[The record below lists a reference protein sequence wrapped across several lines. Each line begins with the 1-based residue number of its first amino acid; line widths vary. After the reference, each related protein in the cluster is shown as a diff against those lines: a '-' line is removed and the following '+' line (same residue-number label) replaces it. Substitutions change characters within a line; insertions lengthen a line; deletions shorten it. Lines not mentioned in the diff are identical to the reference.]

1 MLPYFEWL
9 ESHGPG
15 RIVRDSSWLFP
26 AIEAVHLLAFAV
38 VGGTVLLVSLR
49 LIGLGMPRRPAAVL
63 AQEVRPWFTWGL
75 ATMAATGLLLF
86 MSVAVKCYYSAPFWV
101 KISSL
106 FIVLVLTI
114 AFGNRVTAPNASPLL
129 QRMAGVLSLTLW
141 GAVAWGGRW
150 IGFS

>member
-15 RIVRDSSWLFP
+15 RVVRDSSWLFP
-26 AIEAVHLLAFAV
+26 AIEAFHLLAFAV

-49 LIGLGMPRRPAAVL
+49 LIGLGMPRRPAAAL
-63 AQEVRPWFTWGL
+63 AHEVRPWFTWGL
-75 ATMAATGLLLF
+75 VAMTATGLLLF
-86 MSVAVKCYYSAPFWV
+86 MSVAVKCYYSYAFWV

-106 FIVLVLTI
+106 SVVLVLTV
-114 AFGNRVTAPNASPLL
+114 ALGNRVTAPDASPLL
-129 QRMAGVLSLTLW
+129 QRTAGVLSLTLW

>member
-26 AIEAVHLLAFAV
+26 VIEAFHLLAFAV
-38 VGGTVLLVSLR
+38 VGGIVLLVSLR
-49 LIGLGMPRRPAAVL
+49 LLGLGMSKRPAAALVREL
-63 AQEVRPWFTWGL
+63 RPWFRWGL
-75 ATMAATGLLLF
+75 AAMATTGVLLF
-86 MSVAVKCYYSAPFWV
+86 MSVAVKCYYSYAFWV

-106 FIVLVLTI
+106 FVVLVLTMS
-114 AFGNRVTAPNASPLL
+114 FGSKVTAPNASPLL
-129 QRMAGVLSLTLW
+129 QRTAGVLSLTLW